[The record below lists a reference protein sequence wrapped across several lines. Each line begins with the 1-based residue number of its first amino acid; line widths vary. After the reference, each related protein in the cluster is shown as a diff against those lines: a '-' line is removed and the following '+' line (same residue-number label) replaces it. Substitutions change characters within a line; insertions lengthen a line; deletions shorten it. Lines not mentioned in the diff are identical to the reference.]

1 MCERPSRAEV
11 TRAGGGG
18 VLAAVGTVAL
28 VWAAFEVASV
38 WTVLG
43 IVGLTAL
50 LIAGTIVGVHTLAT
64 AHRPP
69 PRRPQQVV
77 VRAWVDN
84 LPTPFPSDR
93 LLGRDEPAVDAPVLP
108 ALEPSR
114 VWTRQEWQR

>member
-1 MCERPSRAEV
+1 MCERPRPAEV
-11 TRAGGGG
+11 ARAGGGG

-77 VRAWVDN
+77 VRAWVDS

-93 LLGRDEPAVDAPVLP
+93 LLGRDEPAVDAPVLL